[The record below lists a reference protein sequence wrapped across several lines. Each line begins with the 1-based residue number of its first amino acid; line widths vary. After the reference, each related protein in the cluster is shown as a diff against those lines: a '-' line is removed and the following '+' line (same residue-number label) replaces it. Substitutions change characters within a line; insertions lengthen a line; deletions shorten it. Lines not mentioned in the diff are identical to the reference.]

1 MRLRD
6 YQLDILQQVNDCT
19 GHPLVQLDTGAGKTP
34 IIAKLSAGVL
44 RCIVIAHRN
53 ELVIQAS
60 EKLAACGIEH
70 DTVSSEYTR
79 RRAILRHRRLGHVRA
94 IKRGHSTHIVA
105 SLLSLL
111 GLLERDPQALDTA
124 AEWLIIIDEA
134 HHVQPDNM
142 WGSLKTLFPRAKVV
156 GFTGTP
162 ARYDGGPLH
171 VDAGGLFTELIQA
184 ESLRQD
190 SDRILTDRGYLS
202 DFAAIW
208 PACALPSD
216 QGELAIAG
224 DPVAIYRNKA
234 LGRRAI
240 AICASVANARDQ
252 AEMFRAAGV
261 SADYIAY
268 DLGVVTVAN
277 TLDRFA
283 RGEIDVLC
291 AVDMISEG
299 FDMPEAEVLILLART
314 GSFVRFRQWTGRV
327 RRPKADG
334 RKALI
339 IDLVGLL
346 LEHGMPDTPV
356 IWDIKNPPSMAHKL
370 QQFPCEECETFYHA
384 AKKTCPHCGAKN
396 PFFARPDGVG
406 EFFIKIR
413 RYLDSHLLERMEGEL
428 RRQVMDDR
436 QRALDD
442 RMKVEIIVPAALR
455 ELRGQDAVSN
465 GVFRLT
471 QWSVDLLRDHGFEI
485 YDINRFLNDPDVQKA
500 GWWFKRFTLADMRH
514 PAGPE
519 KLNKV
524 FAKWQKSR

>member
-6 YQLDILQQVNDCT
+6 YQKDIFRQVEACT

-34 IIAKLSAGVL
+34 IIAALAAKSI

-53 ELVIQAS
+53 QLVIQAS
-60 EKLAACGIEH
+60 EKLAAFGVEH

-79 RRAILRHRRLGHVRA
+79 RRAILRHRRAGLGRP
-94 IKRGHSTHIVA
+94 IRRGHTTHIVA

-111 GLLERDPQALDTA
+111 GLLERDPQAIDTA
-124 AEWLIIIDEA
+124 ADWLIIIDEA

-142 WGSLKTLFPRAKVV
+142 WGSLKTLFKRSKIV

-171 VDAGGLFTELIQA
+171 VDMGGLFTELIQA

-190 SDRILTDRGYLS
+190 SDRILTEQGYLS

-208 PACALPSD
+208 PACALSSAP
-216 QGELAIAG
+216 GELAIAG
-224 DPVAIYRNKA
+224 DPVATYRKKA

-252 AEMFRAAGV
+252 AESFRSAGV

-268 DLGVVTVAN
+268 DLGVVTVEN

-283 RGEIDVLC
+283 HGEIDVLC

-299 FDMPEAEVLILLART
+299 FDMPEAEVLILIART

-356 IWDIKNPPSMAHKL
+356 IWDIKNPPLLAHKL
-370 QQFPCEECETFYHA
+370 QQFPCEACDTFYPA
-384 AKKTCPHCGAKN
+384 ANKTCPHCGAAN

-413 RYLDSHLLERMEGEL
+413 RYLDSHLLERMEGDL
-428 RRQVMDDR
+428 RRQAMDDR
-436 QRALDD
+436 QRALDE
-442 RMKVEIIVPAALR
+442 RMKSEIIVPAALR
-455 ELRGQDAVSN
+455 QLRGKDAISS
-465 GVFRLT
+465 GVFQLT
-471 QWSVDLLRDHGFEI
+471 QWSVDSLQDRGFNIYEI
-485 YDINRFLNDPDVQKA
+485 NCFLNDPEVQKA
-500 GWWFKRFTLADMRH
+500 EWWVKRFTMADMRH
-514 PAGPE
+514 PGGPE

-524 FAKWQKSR
+524 FAKWQKLR